1 MTFQERH
8 GWMGGST
15 EALGEVERMLDG
27 VGQKFICDWRGVTF
41 YKTVMEVNMAQVVK
55 RKEWTRKELKKN
67 KMVRRVFDDRCL
79 TV

>member
-1 MTFQERH
+1 MD
-8 GWMGGST
+8 GWFNGG
-15 EALGEVERMLDG
+15 AGGGGKNVGRCGAEVHCDG
-27 VGQKFICDWRGVTF
+27 GVFWVTF

-67 KMVRRVFDDRCL
+67 KKVRRVFDDRCL

>member
-1 MTFQERH
+1 MD
-8 GWMGGST
+8 GWFNGG
-15 EALGEVERMLDG
+15 AGGGGKNVGRCGAEV
-27 VGQKFICDWRGVTF
+27 
-41 YKTVMEVNMAQVVK
+41 EVNMAQVVK

>member
-1 MTFQERH
+1 MD
-8 GWMGGST
+8 GWFNGG
-15 EALGEVERMLDG
+15 AGGGGKNVGRCGAEVH
-27 VGQKFICDWRGVTF
+27 CDWRGVTF

-67 KMVRRVFDDRCL
+67 KKVRRVFDDRCL